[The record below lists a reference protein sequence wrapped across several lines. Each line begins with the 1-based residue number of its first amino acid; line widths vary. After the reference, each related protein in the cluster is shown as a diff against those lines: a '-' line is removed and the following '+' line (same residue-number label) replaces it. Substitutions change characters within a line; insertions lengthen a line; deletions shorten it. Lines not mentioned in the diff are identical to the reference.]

1 MIREKL
7 AHAGLL
13 PSKSADKRTWL
24 RRVTF
29 DLIGLPPTLPEIENF
44 LLDNSKNSYQTVVD
58 RLLESP
64 HYGEKWARHWMDLVR
79 YAETCGHEFDY
90 PLEHPHEYR
99 DYLIR
104 AFNQDLPYNQF
115 LEEHIAGDLMNSPR
129 LNEKEKF
136 NESIIGTGFWYFHEA
151 VHAPTDPK
159 VDNADRIENQ
169 LDVLEKPFSAYH
181 WLCPVS

>member
-13 PSKSADKRTWL
+13 PSKSTDKRTWL
-24 RRVTF
+24 RRLTF
-29 DLIGLPPTLPEIENF
+29 DLTGLPPTLPEIDNF
-44 LLDNSKNSYQTVVD
+44 LSDNSDNSYQTVVD

-90 PLEHPHEYR
+90 PLENPHEYR

-104 AFNQDLPYNQF
+104 AFNQDLPYDQ
-115 LEEHIAGDLMNSPR
+115 ISCRACCWR
-129 LNEKEKF
+129 F
-136 NESIIGTGFWYFHEA
+136 NDIPETKRKGEI
-151 VHAPTDPK
+151 
-159 VDNADRIENQ
+159 Q
-169 LDVLEKPFSAYH
+169 
-181 WLCPVS
+181 